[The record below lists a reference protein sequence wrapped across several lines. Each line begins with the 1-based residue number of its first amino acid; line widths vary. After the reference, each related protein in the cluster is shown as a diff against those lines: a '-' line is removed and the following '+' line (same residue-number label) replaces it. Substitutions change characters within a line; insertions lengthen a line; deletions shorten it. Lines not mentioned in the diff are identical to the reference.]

1 MTRQPQGG
9 TVYRRDQQH
18 RGYDE
23 ERVQLPYQQK
33 CRGRCAAGVAACA
46 EATHIEQQQARD
58 GNNVG
63 EKQNMDEPRA
73 GRQQRPEKSGHVS
86 DGAAYQ
92 RRTALPFPPV
102 LSDVKNLLQGIR
114 RHGDEQQK
122 KLAQQQ
128 LTQRQKLCRD
138 VHQKQRYADNDR
150 RQRQNAHRQ
159 MQDLRRL

>member
-1 MTRQPQGG
+1 MYP
-9 TVYRRDQQH
+9 
-18 RGYDE
+18 
-23 ERVQLPYQQK
+23 
-33 CRGRCAAGVAACA
+33 
-46 EATHIEQQQARD
+46 
-58 GNNVG
+58 
-63 EKQNMDEPRA
+63 
-73 GRQQRPEKSGHVS
+73 
-86 DGAAYQ
+86 
-92 RRTALPFPPV
+92 TALPFPPV